1 MLPCMP
7 VSSHSTNDSYDIR
20 RDTRRWRLDF
30 GSQCTWLGLLLA
42 IAGSAQAKDCSVS
55 RRFQVMQPQA
65 LSGVLKDPNGAVLP
79 GIQIELLA
87 GKKVVRQLRTSTAGT
102 YDFEEI
108 PSGKYRIRVQYGGGF
123 FCAPDVECRM
133 GGCSLKPILRLRQ
146 KPLPIE

>member
-1 MLPCMP
+1 M
-7 VSSHSTNDSYDIR
+7 IR
-20 RDTRRWRLDF
+20 MTFVGIPGGGGLTSVLR
-30 GSQCTWLGLLLA
+30 CTWLGLLLA

-79 GIQIELLA
+79 GIEIELLA

-133 GGCSLKPILRLRQ
+133 GGGSLKPILRLRQ

>member
-30 GSQCTWLGLLLA
+30 GSQVYVAGLA
-42 IAGSAQAKDCSVS
+42 VS
-55 RRFQVMQPQA
+55 NR
-65 LSGVLKDPNGAVLP
+65 G
-79 GIQIELLA
+79 
-87 GKKVVRQLRTSTAGT
+87 RTSTAGT

-133 GGCSLKPILRLRQ
+133 GGCSLKPIWRLRQ